1 MKSPSSPGV
10 RLALVLGLLLVAACH
25 VPVVHN
31 LPEGEANRIIATL
44 QNHGI
49 VARKLVVDPDANTWS
64 VEVPRDAT
72 ARAWSVLAEY
82 KLPRTPDRRFQ
93 DVFGR
98 SKLVVTPVEE
108 RALYLEAL
116 QGELARTL
124 STIAGVIDARVHLVL
139 PEKDLTGQL
148 KGSAKASVVVEYQPT
163 AQGVAPIQP
172 VEVQELVSHAVDGL
186 SGDAVSVIL
195 KPSSIAAP
203 NTQAGTFDLVSSA
216 GLVLE
221 RSSVSRFK
229 LYVGAATLALLVLG
243 ALFFLNGR
251 QIARLQEEL
260 ASTRAQVRSLQ
271 RNAGP
276 PRAT

>member
-1 MKSPSSPGV
+1 MSAHSLPV
-10 RLALVLGLLLVAACH
+10 RLVLAACLVLFVGCH

-31 LPEGEANRIIATL
+31 LPEGEANRIVAVL
-44 QNHGI
+44 QRHGI

-116 QGELARTL
+116 QGEIAGTL
-124 STIAGVIDARVHLVL
+124 ETIAGVIDARVHLVL
-139 PEKDLTGQL
+139 PEKDLSGQPR
-148 KGSAKASVVVEYQPT
+148 STPKASVVLEYQPS

-172 VEVQELVSHAVDGL
+172 VEVQELVAHAVDGL
-186 SGDAVSVIL
+186 AGEAVSVIL

-203 NTQAGTFDLVSSA
+203 SSQAGAFDMVSSA

-221 RSSVSRFK
+221 RGSVARFK
-229 LYVGAATLALLVLG
+229 MYVGAATLALLVLG

-251 QIARLQEEL
+251 QMARLQEEL
-260 ASTRAQVRSLQ
+260 VGTRAQVRALQ
-271 RNAGP
+271 RSGTGA
-276 PRAT
+276 PRSS